1 MKNTPIINVENITK
15 EYQLYNGHADRVKEA
30 IHPFRKKYHHTF
42 SALKNI
48 SFTIKKGEFFGIIGR
63 NGSGKSTLLQLIC
76 CILQPSSGTIMVQG
90 KIAALL
96 ELGAGFNPEFTG
108 KQNVYLNGAILGFTE
123 NEITARYSEIVKFA
137 DIGEFIDQ
145 PVKTYSSGMYVRL
158 AFAVQACVTP
168 DIFIIDEALAVGD
181 IFFRQKCYA
190 RLQTLL
196 QNGCT
201 VILVS
206 HAMNDIE
213 QFCDRAL
220 LLDKGEE
227 YFLGS
232 ASEAVKRYY
241 LLEQQDRC
249 GSARRRDASSKPVE
263 GDQPEKDMGDA
274 FFWPNPEAFMDIS
287 HVSQVSNGWAVC
299 TNIALCDADGNSC
312 VSFQQGDVASF
323 FYEFK
328 LQHDIE
334 VPTGGVEFMNDK
346 GIIVHG
352 KSTLEYGS
360 KVPDRVLKNKI
371 LRYRQDITLDVAP
384 GEYVFNIGIGAMS
397 AEVYHKKHLFTHLEL
412 DAELIRVCLLPS
424 VGYFAV
430 RIRSEGAPVKLT
442 HHGIANL
449 PGSCQV
455 ATI

>member
-1 MKNTPIINVENITK
+1 MNNTPIIKIENITK
-15 EYQLYNGHADRVKEA
+15 EYQLYNSHTDRVKEA

-48 SFTIKKGEFFGIIGR
+48 SFTINKGEFFGVIGR

-76 CILQPSSGTIMVQG
+76 GILQPSSGNIIVDG

-108 KQNVYLNGAILGFTE
+108 KQNVYLNGAILGFSE
-123 NEITARYSEIVKFA
+123 DEITARYSEIVEFA

-158 AFAVQACVTP
+158 AFAVQACVSP
-168 DIFIIDEALAVGD
+168 DILIVDEALAVGD

-190 RLQTLL
+190 RLQSLL
-196 QNGCT
+196 KKGCT

-220 LLDKGEE
+220 LLDEGEE
-227 YFLGS
+227 FFLGS
-232 ASEAVKRYY
+232 ANEAVKRYY
-241 LLEQQDRC
+241 LLEQQNRC
-249 GSARRRDASSKPVE
+249 VSPRINDISPQKV
-263 GDQPEKDMGDA
+263 GDDQQGKEAVDA
-274 FFWPNPEAFMDIS
+274 FFWPKPEAFMDIS
-287 HVSQVSNGWAVC
+287 HVNQVSNGWAVC
-299 TNIALCDADGNSC
+299 KNIAVCDVDGSPC
-312 VSFQQGDVASF
+312 ISFQQGDIASF

-328 LQHDIE
+328 LHHDIE
-334 VPTGGVEFMNDK
+334 VPTGGLEFINDK
-346 GIIVHG
+346 GVIVHG
-352 KSTLEYGS
+352 KSTLEYGT
-360 KVPDRVLKNKI
+360 KVPAQVLKNKV

-384 GEYVFNIGIGAMS
+384 GEYLFNVGIGTISVEA
-397 AEVYHKKHLFTHLEL
+397 YHKKHLFSHLEL
-412 DAELIRVCLLPS
+412 DTELIKVCLLPS

-430 RIRSEGAPVKLT
+430 RIRSEGAPVKLM
-442 HHGIANL
+442 HHGVANL
-449 PGSCQV
+449 PGNCQV
-455 ATI
+455 TTI